1 MPPKI
6 KITKEMIIDAAFE
19 ITRTEG
25 ADKLTARR
33 ISEYLNCSTQ
43 PVLYHFATVDEIK
56 SAVYQQADEYHTGY
70 LMNMEND
77 YGNPMLAMGMNYIR
91 FAVEESNL
99 FKFLFQS
106 NEFSG
111 TGMLQLIESEELIPM
126 LMMLQQEV
134 ETSLEQAKEIFTI
147 LVVFIHGYASFY
159 ANNDMIYDENDL
171 IEKLTDV
178 FEGAIYTAKEKEK
191 DE

>member
-1 MPPKI
+1 MPPKT

-43 PVLYHFATVDEIK
+43 PVLYQFETVEEIRQ
-56 SAVYQQADEYHTGY
+56 AVYEMADQYQTDY
-70 LMNMEND
+70 LMNVDENCE
-77 YGNPMLAMGMNYIR
+77 NPMLEIGMNYIR

-99 FKFLFQS
+99 FQFLFQS

-111 TGMLQLIESEELIPM
+111 ESLLQLIETPDLVPM
-126 LMMLQQEV
+126 LALLQE
-134 ETSLEQAKEIFTI
+134 EAGTTMEQAKEIFTI
-147 LVVFIHGYASFY
+147 LVVFVHGYASFF
-159 ANNDMIYDENDL
+159 ANNSMVFDESDL
-171 IEKLTDV
+171 MRKIEKV
-178 FEGAIYTAKEKEK
+178 FEGAFYMTKEDEK